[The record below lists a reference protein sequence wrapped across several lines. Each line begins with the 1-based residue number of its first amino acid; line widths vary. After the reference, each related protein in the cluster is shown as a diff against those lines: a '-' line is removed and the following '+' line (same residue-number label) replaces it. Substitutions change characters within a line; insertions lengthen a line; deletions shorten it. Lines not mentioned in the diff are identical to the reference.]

1 MEWKLQTLQKSY
13 KTRLIRYC
21 SLIDNTELKG
31 HKDIVHV
38 QLLWSAFFFY
48 FPRNLFKSFLFL
60 TKNSE
65 CIFF

>member
-48 FPRNLFKSFLFL
+48 FPRKLFKSFLFL